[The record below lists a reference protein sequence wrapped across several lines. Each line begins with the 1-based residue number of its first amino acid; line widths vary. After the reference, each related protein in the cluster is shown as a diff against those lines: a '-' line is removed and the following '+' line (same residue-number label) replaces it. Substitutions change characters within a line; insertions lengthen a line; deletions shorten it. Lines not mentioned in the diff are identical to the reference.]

1 MIKKIATLLLLF
13 SAFAPQADTINEKVL
28 ISLEDMMKA
37 DPATQGFLVSHN
49 GVVVS
54 EYYADGYSDNDLGTT
69 WSIAKTFYGALI
81 GVAIHKNLDVDLED
95 NLSKFIPEFS
105 KDERGKITLR
115 NLLAMKSGFE
125 ITEHENQEMFFS
137 LDNLSF
143 ALNVEIDK
151 PQGEVYEYNNVNTML
166 LNPIIEHIFDKEV
179 HEVLID
185 EIFTPLSI
193 TEYGLWEDSS
203 GNDMTYYGIDLKPAD
218 LLKFGQLINNGG
230 SWNGIQLI
238 DPNYLAESIKPL
250 SPGTGEWFGLHWS
263 VRKYNEQKNLVGLE
277 VTDGEVFFVIPEKDI
292 VVVRLTKYLHD
303 AQKGYQIN
311 FGPLSYILWLPYS
324 WVRYITE
331 LLAPAPAE
339 PDAEIVD
346 DPNLNIPNT
355 QAKGISVHHC
365 PFTSPNNCPGVTKMQ
380 NLIFDLVED

>member
-1 MIKKIATLLLLF
+1 M
-13 SAFAPQADTINEKVL
+13 
-28 ISLEDMMKA
+28 
-37 DPATQGFLVSHN
+37 
-49 GVVVS
+49 
-54 EYYADGYSDNDLGTT
+54 
-69 WSIAKTFYGALI
+69 
-81 GVAIHKNLDVDLED
+81 
-95 NLSKFIPEFS
+95 
-105 KDERGKITLR
+105 
-115 NLLAMKSGFE
+115 
-125 ITEHENQEMFFS
+125 
-137 LDNLSF
+137 
-143 ALNVEIDK
+143 
-151 PQGEVYEYNNVNTML
+151 
-166 LNPIIEHIFDKEV
+166 
-179 HEVLID
+179 
-185 EIFTPLSI
+185 
-193 TEYGLWEDSS
+193 
-203 GNDMTYYGIDLKPAD
+203 
-218 LLKFGQLINNGG
+218 
-230 SWNGIQLI
+230 
-238 DPNYLAESIKPL
+238 
-250 SPGTGEWFGLHWS
+250 
-263 VRKYNEQKNLVGLE
+263 E